1 MTSRIRWCAVVLLAG
16 LLPLAAPS
24 VSAQQIQLG
33 ASAAMTATSFAR
45 QPGRRLTVVCAA
57 VVAPRS
63 VWGSDNYSTDSSICT
78 AAVHAGVLAPGR
90 AGAVTLV
97 IGAGADSLPGSV
109 RNGITSKP
117 AGRVAGTY
125 RFDASGEPGQLDW
138 ITTAG
143 AVPAGF
149 GDALVVRCPAG
160 GRAAVPVWGTGR
172 YTGDSGICVAAVHAG
187 VITLEAGGPVQLR
200 RAAHPGPFE
209 GSLRHG
215 ITSRHIT
222 TSPASFTVA
231 APAATSVAVPSNPAT
246 EASSV
251 TTATSPAAPPGDS
264 TASSSAT
271 LPPRSI
277 TLPGW
282 TAAGAYATLAPRS
295 VTLPGW
301 TAAGAYTTLAPR
313 SITLP
318 GWTAAGIVVTAP
330 SRTIRE
336 IPSGAQ

>member
-45 QPGRRLTVVCAA
+45 QPGRRLTVVCAT
-57 VVAPRS
+57 VVVPRS

-109 RNGITSKP
+109 RNGITSKS

-209 GSLRHG
+209 GSIRHG

-231 APAATSVAVPSNPAT
+231 APAATSIAVPS
-246 EASSV
+246 
-251 TTATSPAAPPGDS
+251 S

-271 LPPRSI
+271 LPPRSV

-282 TAAGAYATLAPRS
+282 TAVGAYATLAPRS